1 MASKAQAFELDL
13 AKKEKHLLLFFAF
26 LSRYLVKEKS
36 STKLYV
42 AMEAG
47 YAKASIRHVVTWR
60 A

>member
-1 MASKAQAFELDL
+1 MYD
-13 AKKEKHLLLFFAF
+13 F